1 MKKYLGMSIT
11 ALLLLAGCQENNDT
25 WEANTAESAQLQAQ
39 TSTDSQSSQTEGLL
53 TYNYDD
59 SRSTWLYLNEANDVV
74 EAEGNYQ
81 TVLAME
87 SVISN
92 EFRQELQ
99 QYYDDGYAL
108 ELELE
113 TGEPT
118 GLILARKAEAEELEI
133 SVGLSNLDYPRGRE
147 AAEEISAAEKTTAE
161 TQVITDSSENSNQEV
176 NNFDEAVFAIKNVL
190 DLSEDDSTYTFYDFG
205 IQNDQRNFYY
215 VMYRLTNES
224 AENFA
229 KVYQDNGEVVFE

>member
-11 ALLLLAGCQENNDT
+11 ALFLLAGCQENNDT

-39 TSTDSQSSQTEGLL
+39 TSTDSQYSQTEGLL

-108 ELELE
+108 ELE

-118 GLILARKAEAEELEI
+118 GLILARKAEAETIEI
-133 SVGLSNLDYPRGRE
+133 SVGLSNLDYDRGKE
-147 AAEEISAAEKTTAE
+147 AAEEISAAEKATAE
-161 TQVITDSSENSNQEV
+161 TQVITDSSENSNQKV
-176 NNFDEAVFAIKNVL
+176 NDFDEAVSAIKNVL

-215 VMYRLTNES
+215 VMYRLADES

-229 KVYQDNGEVVFE
+229 KVYQDDGEVVFE